1 MRLTV
6 AIRQS
11 WTCTV
16 GNVMLI
22 DVPLEEEGMT
32 SRDYPVEKTKLG
44 DQYLI
49 PGTEQRTRP
58 KSLRPE
64 CPLEGDQYAL
74 PGTEPISTR
83 EHLSR
88 LAEKP
93 LQPRRAQLSPDTTA
107 LFRKTDD

>member
-1 MRLTV
+1 M
-6 AIRQS
+6 AA
-11 WTCTV
+11 
-16 GNVMLI
+16 
-22 DVPLEEEGMT
+22 DKF
-32 SRDYPVEKTKLG
+32 PVEKTRLG

-58 KSLRPE
+58 KSVRPE

-93 LQPRRAQLSPDTTA
+93 IQPRRAQLSVNTTA
-107 LFRKTDD
+107 LFAEKKD

>member
-1 MRLTV
+1 MCC
-6 AIRQS
+6 A
-11 WTCTV
+11 
-16 GNVMLI
+16 
-22 DVPLEEEGMT
+22 
-32 SRDYPVEKTKLG
+32 DYPVEKTRLG

-58 KSLRPE
+58 KSLHPE

-83 EHLSR
+83 EHLTR

-93 LQPRRAQLSPDTTA
+93 LQPRRTQFSVNTAA
-107 LFRKTDD
+107 LFAEKKD